1 MTKFLR
7 MPAVV
12 ERTGLTRATIYE
24 MIERGDFVKPVKI
37 GARAIAFPESEIEAW
52 ASERMAAREAA

>member
-7 MPAVV
+7 LPAVV
-12 ERTGLTRATIYE
+12 ERTGLNRATIYE
-24 MIERGDFVKPVKI
+24 MIARGDFVKPVKI
-37 GARAIAFPESEIEAW
+37 GARAIAFPENEIEDW